1 MFLILVFFMALSA
14 VLLALLLLERQGLGR
29 LRDDLRTI
37 SHSGKD
43 TPNKRLTLPAP
54 GRPLEALVHEIN
66 ALMDEKQAVQVES
79 LRREKALRQQIANIS
94 HDLRTPLTAILG
106 YTQLLKDPALPAED
120 RAEYLAVV
128 EKRSHTLQT
137 LLTGFYDLSR
147 MESGEYPLSLSPVAL
162 HPILCE
168 LLAAFYEDFTEKG
181 VHLEVDLEDN
191 LPEVAADAGAVTRIF
206 TNLIQNALKHGG
218 QRLEIRQYTEENT
231 VVTLFANEAGGLT
244 EADVASIFDRFFTA
258 DRMRTGQNT
267 GLGLAIVKNLAETMG
282 HQVSASLDGSLF
294 SIHVYWKRA

>member
-54 GRPLEALVHEIN
+54 GRSLEALVHEIN

-168 LLAAFYEDFTEKG
+168 LLAAFYEDFMAKG

-294 SIHVYWKRA
+294 SIHVYWKRV

>member
-79 LRREKALRQQIANIS
+79 LRLEKALRQQIANIS

-282 HQVSASLDGSLF
+282 HQVSASLNGSLF
-294 SIHVYWKRA
+294 SIHVYWKLA

>member
-43 TPNKRLTLPAP
+43 MPNKRLTLPAP

-168 LLAAFYEDFTEKG
+168 LLAAFYEDFMEKG

-218 QRLEIRQYTEENT
+218 QRLEICQYAEENT
-231 VVTLFANEAGGLT
+231 VVTLFTNEAGGLT

-282 HQVSASLDGSLF
+282 HQVSASLNGSLF

>member
-29 LRDDLRTI
+29 LRDDLRAM
-37 SHSGKD
+37 SRSGKD
-43 TPNKRLTLPAP
+43 TPNKRLTLPTP

-79 LRREKALRQQIANIS
+79 LRREKELRRQIANIS

-181 VHLEVDLEDN
+181 VHLAVDLEDN

-218 QRLEIRQYTEENT
+218 QRLEIRQYAEENT
-231 VVTLFANEAGGLT
+231 VVTVFTNEAGGLT

-294 SIHVYWKRA
+294 SIHLYWKRA

>member
-168 LLAAFYEDFTEKG
+168 LLAAFYEDFMAKG

-191 LPEVAADAGAVTRIF
+191 LPEVAADVGAVTRIF

-231 VVTLFANEAGGLT
+231 VVTVFANEAGGLT

-267 GLGLAIVKNLAETMG
+267 GLGLAIVKNLTEAMG
-282 HQVSASLDGSLF
+282 HQVAASLDGSLF

>member
-29 LRDDLRTI
+29 LRDDLRAM
-37 SHSGKD
+37 SRSGKD
-43 TPNKRLTLPAP
+43 TPNKRLTLPTP

-79 LRREKALRQQIANIS
+79 LRREKELRRQIANIS

-181 VHLEVDLEDN
+181 VHLAVDLEDN

-218 QRLEIRQYTEENT
+218 QRLEIRQYAEENT
-231 VVTLFANEAGGLT
+231 VVTVFTNEAGGLT